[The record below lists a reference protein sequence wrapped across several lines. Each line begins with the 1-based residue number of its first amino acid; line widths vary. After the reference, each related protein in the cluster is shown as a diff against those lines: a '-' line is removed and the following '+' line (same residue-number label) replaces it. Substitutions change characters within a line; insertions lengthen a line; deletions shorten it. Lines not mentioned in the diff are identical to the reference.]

1 MTLSDVLPPPS
12 GNVVPLLELNVENI
26 NPPPPAPTMN
36 GGEWGRDVD
45 CFCHPKLP
53 Q

>member
-26 NPPPPAPTMN
+26 NPPPPRPN
-36 GGEWGRDVD
+36 YEWRGVGEG
-45 CFCHPKLP
+45 C
-53 Q
+53 